1 MTRGDQ
7 VQGGR
12 SVLFVCESYYL
23 RFYKPLADRLVQS
36 GFTPVWVMLDG
47 PAPWDYG
54 RIDPGSTVEALVRD
68 AAFACRDEIEA
79 LCVFERAVFER
90 PALFKH
96 PYKYTTDVVRT
107 PERARR
113 LAEAWYQTTLA
124 ILQRFTP
131 SGVFVWNGRYLPYSA
146 VSAACEAVGQLLLTS
161 EIGWIPGTIFVDRGI
176 LSADTTDLLG
186 RGFDSAA
193 GDEAARADDFLHDYT
208 TRKATMVSQKVVSPS
223 DVRERLLGSQGSF
236 LLLYGCQV
244 DWDTNV
250 VIGARRFR
258 SNEAAVSFL
267 LECMSHQRGARIVV
281 KTHPLDSDKNEEGL
295 RRLIRDRG
303 AVVSGVHPHTL
314 IEAADCVAVR
324 NSTLGFEAL
333 CYRKPL
339 ILLEHA
345 KYKHPKLTREA
356 RNSEQAVSNLQNVA
370 AGDCSVPDHDSL
382 RQFLLHLLD
391 RYLLP
396 IPYAYYFEPAKLELL
411 SHFGKNQAY
420 QALEQVLGRAEAPHL
435 GEVDPRVSRAVAA
448 CAVRK
453 SPQGSF
459 LYRQVRKLSDWMS

>member
-1 MTRGDQ
+1 MLNS
-7 VQGGR
+7 R

-36 GFTPVWVMLDG
+36 GFAPIWVMLDG
-47 PAPWDYG
+47 PAQWDYG
-54 RIDPGSTVEALVRD
+54 CIDPGSTVEALVRD
-68 AAFACRDEIEA
+68 PAFRCRDQIDA

-90 PALFKH
+90 PNLFKH
-96 PYKYTTDVVRT
+96 PYRYTTNVVRT

-124 ILQRFTP
+124 LLQRFTP
-131 SGVFVWNGRYLPYSA
+131 SAVFVWNGRYLPYSA

-176 LSADTTDLLG
+176 LSVDTTDLLG
-186 RGFDSAA
+186 RTLAA
-193 GDEAARADDFLHDYT
+193 TSGEDATRADDFLHDYT

-223 DVRERLLGSQGSF
+223 EVRQRVLGGGGSL

-267 LECMSHQRGARIVV
+267 LECTSQLPGARIVV

-295 RRLIRDRG
+295 RRIIRDRG
-303 AVVSGVHPHTL
+303 TVVSDIHPHTL

-339 ILLEHA
+339 IVLEHA
-345 KYKHPKLTREA
+345 KYKNPQLTLEA
-356 RNSEQAVSNLQNVA
+356 RSIEEAVSNLQSVA
-370 AGDCSVPDHDSL
+370 TGGRNVPDRVSL

-396 IPYAYYFEPAKLELL
+396 VRYAYYFEPAKLELL
-411 SHFGKNQAY
+411 SHFAHNQAY
-420 QALEQVLGRAEAPHL
+420 QALEQVLGHAVPPRL
-435 GEVDPRVSRAVAA
+435 DDVDRRVSKAVEA
-448 CAVRK
+448 CALRHGW
-453 SPQGSF
+453 QRSF
-459 LYRQVRKLSDWMS
+459 LHRQVRRLSDWMS